1 MWSGEIFLRNFFP
14 HPPPNIPGL
23 KGGDAFGT
31 FRVIAIQNGS
41 SELSVHFDGAGSHKT
56 GVAVLGRGIF
66 L

>member
-1 MWSGEIFLRNFFP
+1 MCIASARSHETGFAAL
-14 HPPPNIPGL
+14 
-23 KGGDAFGT
+23 AFGT
-31 FRVIAIQNGS
+31 FSVIAIQNGS